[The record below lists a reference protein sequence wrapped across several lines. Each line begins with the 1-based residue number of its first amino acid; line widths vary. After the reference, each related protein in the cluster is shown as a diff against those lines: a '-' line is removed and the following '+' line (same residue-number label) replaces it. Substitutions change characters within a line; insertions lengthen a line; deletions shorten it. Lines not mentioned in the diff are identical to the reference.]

1 MPKKIP
7 CTIMRGGTSKGVLF
21 REKDLPSEQKLKDK
35 IILSIFGSPDPRQI
49 DGLGGADSLTSKCAI
64 ICPSSRED
72 ADIDYT
78 IGNVSITM
86 SLVDYSSNC
95 GNLSSAVAAFAV
107 DEGLVIPKEPTTLV
121 RMLNTN
127 TQKLIIAEVPVKN
140 GKFLTEGDYSISGVP
155 WTGAKIL
162 LDFKNTAG
170 SATGRLL
177 PTGNIKDTI
186 TFDKGNKFEV
196 SIVDVAT
203 PMVFVRASDVGK
215 KGTEL
220 PGEINSDVQFLEKI
234 EKIRSYAAKMIGI
247 VDDWKK
253 ATTSTPATPKVAFVA
268 KPAEYEDFNQQLIK
282 KENINFVS
290 RIMSMQKLHKA
301 YAVTGAICTAVA
313 AKIEG
318 TIVNEV
324 FESKNSKEITFAH
337 PLGTISVEIKVEK
350 KKEKIFLEKAAI
362 GRTARRIM
370 DGFAYIPDRVW
381 TT

>member
-1 MPKKIP
+1 MSKKIL
-7 CTIMRGGTSKGVLF
+7 CTIMRGGTSKGVFF
-21 REKDLPSEQKLKDK
+21 REKDLPSEQKIRNK

-64 ICPSSRED
+64 IRPSSRED

-86 SLVDYSSNC
+86 PLVDYSSNC

-107 DEGLVIPKEPTTLV
+107 DEGLVSPKEPTTSV
-121 RMLNTN
+121 RMFNTN
-127 TQKLIIAEVPVKN
+127 TQKLIIAEVPVKD
-140 GKFLTEGDYSISGVP
+140 GKSLGEGDYSISGVP
-155 WTGAKIL
+155 GMGAKIL
-162 LDFKNTAG
+162 LDFRNTVG
-170 SATGRLL
+170 SVTGKLL
-177 PTGNIKDTI
+177 PTGNIKDII
-186 TFDKGNKFEV
+186 TLDNENKFEV

-220 PGEINSDVQFLEKI
+220 PGEINSDAQFLEKI
-234 EKIRSYAAKMIGI
+234 EKIRSYAAKIIGI

-253 ATTSTPATPKVAFVA
+253 AAISTPATPKVAFVT
-268 KPAEYEDFNQQLIK
+268 KPTEYEDFNKQLIK

-301 YAVTGAICTAVA
+301 YAITGAICTAVA

-337 PLGTISVEIKVEK
+337 PSGTISVEIKVEK
-350 KKEKIFLEKAAI
+350 EKEKIVLEKAAI

-370 DGFAYIPDRVW
+370 DGFAYIPDRV
-381 TT
+381 